1 MEMRNAT
8 ALIEERTSTPLE
20 PDTLVPAQYFDR
32 IGSDIAFQ
40 PEKRLML
47 AVLEEAIATF
57 QRHVGSTSPRSL
69 RLVEDVEEW
78 TDARGQDWPFSFEN
92 ICEALNLEAE
102 YVRGGMTRWKATER
116 RRAGIGQPTVYRF
129 PFRRVNGRRHSITGP
144 REYLKKSA

>member
-1 MEMRNAT
+1 MEMRNVV
-8 ALIEERTSTPLE
+8 EERTTTPLE

-32 IGSDIAFQ
+32 MGTDIAFQ

-57 QRHVGSTSPRSL
+57 QRHVPSQTARSL
-69 RLVEDVEEW
+69 RLVQDVEEW
-78 TDARGQDWPFSFEN
+78 FNARDQDWPFSFEN
-92 ICEALNLEAE
+92 ICGALSLEPE
-102 YVRGGMTRWKATER
+102 YLRTGMTSWKAAER

>member
-1 MEMRNAT
+1 MELST
-8 ALIEERTSTPLE
+8 AVAEDKTPTLVE

-32 IGSDIAFQ
+32 VGADVAYQ

-57 QRHVGSTSPRSL
+57 QRHIGSSNARSK
-69 RLVEDVEEW
+69 RLVEEVEEW
-78 TDARGQDWPFSFEN
+78 AESRDGSWPYSFEN
-92 ICEALNLEAE
+92 ICAGLGLEAE
-102 YVRGGMTRWKATER
+102 YLRAGMVRWKASQQKPHR
-116 RRAGIGQPTVYRF
+116 GAAGSTVYRF

>member
-1 MEMRNAT
+1 MQLRGAVS
-8 ALIEERTSTPLE
+8 EERTATPLE

-32 IGSDIAFQ
+32 VGSDVAFQ

-57 QRHVGSTSPRSL
+57 QRHVVAENRRSQ
-69 RLVEDVEEW
+69 RLVEEVECWASGTE
-78 TDARGQDWPFSFEN
+78 TDWPFSFEN
-92 ICEALNLEAE
+92 VCAALNLEPE
-102 YVRGGMTRWKATER
+102 YLRTGMERWKASELLR
-116 RRAGIGQPTVYRF
+116 IRQGKPTLYRF

>member
-1 MEMRNAT
+1 MELRSAGVT
-8 ALIEERTSTPLE
+8 EERSSTPLE

-32 IGSDIAFQ
+32 VGSDVAFQ

-57 QRHVGSTSPRSL
+57 QRHVMSDNRRSQ
-69 RLVEDVEEW
+69 RLVEEVEAWAGGAE
-78 TDARGQDWPFSFEN
+78 ADWPFSFEN
-92 ICEALNLEAE
+92 VCAALELEPE
-102 YVRGGMTRWKATER
+102 YLRAGMERWKKAEIQ
-116 RRAGIGQPTVYRF
+116 RARHGQPTLYRF

>member
-1 MEMRNAT
+1 MEMRSNA

-32 IGSDIAFQ
+32 MGTDIAFQ
-40 PEKRLML
+40 PEKRLIL

-57 QRHVGSTSPRSL
+57 QRHVGSTAPRST
-69 RLVEDVEEW
+69 RLVQDVEDL
-78 TDARGQDWPFSFEN
+78 TDARDQDWPFSFEN
-92 ICEALNLEAE
+92 ICAALNLECE
-102 YVRGGMTRWKATER
+102 YVRAGMVRWKAAER
-116 RRAGIGQPTVYRF
+116 RRAGIGQSAVYRF

>member
-1 MEMRNAT
+1 MEMRNV
-8 ALIEERTSTPLE
+8 ALVEERTATPLE

-32 IGSDIAFQ
+32 MGSDIAFQ

-57 QRHVGSTSPRSL
+57 QRHVASTTPRSA
-69 RLVEDVEEW
+69 RLVQDVEEW
-78 TDARGQDWPFSFEN
+78 TESRDKDWPFSFEN
-92 ICEALNLEAE
+92 ICGALDLESE
-102 YVRGGMTRWKATER
+102 YVRSGMAKWKAAER
-116 RRAGIGQPTVYRF
+116 RRMGVGQSTIYRF

>member
-1 MEMRNAT
+1 MDPRIARAIEDRTAT
-8 ALIEERTSTPLE
+8 LFGPE
-20 PDTLVPAQYFDR
+20 TLLPTQYFDHVATEA
-32 IGSDIAFQ
+32 AFQ

-57 QRHVGSTSPRSL
+57 QRHVSAETRRSK

-78 TDARGQDWPFSFEN
+78 VSGTQSEWPFSFDN
-92 ICEALNLEAE
+92 ICAALDLDPQYLRTGLE
-102 YVRGGMTRWKATER
+102 RWKSAQTR
-116 RRAGIGQPTVYRF
+116 KQHAGGPTVYRF

>member
-1 MEMRNAT
+1 MELRSAGMT
-8 ALIEERTSTPLE
+8 EERTSTPLE

-32 IGSDIAFQ
+32 VGSDAAFQ

-57 QRHVGSTSPRSL
+57 QRHILSDNRRSQ
-69 RLVEDVEEW
+69 RLVEEVESWASGAE
-78 TDARGQDWPFSFEN
+78 ADWPFSFEN
-92 ICEALNLEAE
+92 VCAALDLEPE
-102 YVRGGMTRWKATER
+102 YLRAGMARWKSAEVSR
-116 RRAGIGQPTVYRF
+116 MHHGQPTLYRF

>member
-1 MEMRNAT
+1 MELRSAGMT
-8 ALIEERTSTPLE
+8 EERTSTPLE

-32 IGSDIAFQ
+32 VGSDAAFQ

-57 QRHVGSTSPRSL
+57 QRHVMLDNRRSQ
-69 RLVEDVEEW
+69 RLVEEVEAW
-78 TDARGQDWPFSFEN
+78 TSGAEANWPFSFEN
-92 ICEALNLEAE
+92 VCAALDLEPE
-102 YVRGGMTRWKATER
+102 YLRSGMARWKNAELT
-116 RRAGIGQPTVYRF
+116 RARQGQPTLYRF